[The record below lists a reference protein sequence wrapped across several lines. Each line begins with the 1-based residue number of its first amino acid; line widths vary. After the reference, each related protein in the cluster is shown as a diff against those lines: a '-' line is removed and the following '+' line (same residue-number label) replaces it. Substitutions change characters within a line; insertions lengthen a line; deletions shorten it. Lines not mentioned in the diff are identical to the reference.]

1 MIKISEN
8 FIAIPTGETIKDILY
23 DKFISERRFAELM
36 NMSTEDTE
44 KLLEGDAAITL
55 KIATDLE
62 RIFSVPATFW
72 TNLESIYQKDLQKVR
87 EENSTMAS

>member
-1 MIKISEN
+1 
-8 FIAIPTGETIKDILY
+8 
-23 DKFISERRFAELM
+23 
-36 NMSTEDTE
+36 MSTEDTE